1 MDTIFLLTLKA
12 EANKGG
18 SLIIPYHLY
27 SPKKKDFVVCVA
39 SVILLNMGRSKN
51 QMFLY
56 ANEIGKNSIN
66 CNFLGENV

>member
-12 EANKGG
+12 EANKGD
-18 SLIIPYHLY
+18 LLIPYHLY

-39 SVILLNMGRSKN
+39 FVILLNMGRSKN

-66 CNFLGENV
+66 CNFLGVNV